1 MLYVPSIT
9 GPFLVQLGPPPDAS
23 KSNMRLRR
31 NGQAT
36 MPTLD
41 GLPLV
46 KPPYSRIT
54 AYDMNTGTIAWQ
66 VPLGDGPRSHPLLK
80 ELNLPPLG
88 GGRGFP
94 LLTSTLLLVGHRGG
108 QVGGPQ
114 AMREPPSLRAFDKKT
129 GKEVAKIALSLGPS
143 TPMTYMHEGKQYIA
157 MATGGGARAEIIAL
171 ALTN

>member
-9 GPFLVQLGPPPDAS
+9 SPFLVQLGPPPDAS

-31 NGQAT
+31 NGQAV

-54 AYDMNTGTIAWQ
+54 AYDMNTGTISWQ
-66 VPLGDGPRSHPLLK
+66 VPLGDGPRTHPLLK

-88 GGRGFP
+88 GGRGYP
-94 LLTSTLLLVGHRGG
+94 LLTSTLLLIGHRGG
-108 QVGGPQ
+108 QLGGPQ
-114 AMREPPSLRAFDKKT
+114 RCANRRRCA
-129 GKEVAKIALSLGPS
+129 PS
-143 TPMTYMHEGKQYIA
+143 TRRP
-157 MATGGGARAEIIAL
+157 ARRSRRL
-171 ALTN
+171 SWHWGRRRQ